1 MSTSGRCPRAIAS
14 GAPIIFRSGAPDRGG
29 YRQAGEAY
37 NASSCMSIIQ
47 HYAAVKP
54 ARSLCREGEEI
65 PSIHRRP
72 RQPNVREGHAF
83 RGRVWGTKA
92 KPLAQGRRRLCCF
105 WPRPELKARLRV
117 RRWGPLSFKSFYAP
131 RHALS
136 MEHQDTAA
144 KGLRVILRNAA

>member
-1 MSTSGRCPRAIAS
+1 MGDESKAVGSGSPTA
-14 GAPIIFRSGAPDRGG
+14 
-29 YRQAGEAY
+29 
-37 NASSCMSIIQ
+37 
-47 HYAAVKP
+47 
-54 ARSLCREGEEI
+54 L
-65 PSIHRRP
+65 
-72 RQPNVREGHAF
+72 
-83 RGRVWGTKA
+83 
-92 KPLAQGRRRLCCF
+92 LF